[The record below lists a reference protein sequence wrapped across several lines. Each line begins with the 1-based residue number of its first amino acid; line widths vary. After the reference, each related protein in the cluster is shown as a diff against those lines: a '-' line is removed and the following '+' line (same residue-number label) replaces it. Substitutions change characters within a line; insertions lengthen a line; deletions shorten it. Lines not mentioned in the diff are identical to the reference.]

1 MIRSPFTLSLPTLAL
16 GLALVG
22 AGRSPAQA
30 VRGEHDPGAKLEQL
44 AAENAVLKRE
54 LRAIKE
60 IVDGV
65 VAREPQSG
73 AGLKVGVVD
82 VGVLL
87 AKHPQRAAFEA
98 ELDGERE
105 SAKATLARKKQ
116 ELDTLQQQGEETTQ
130 AAAKF
135 KALQE
140 LYQSNFAKSEDA
152 ITLTLLADV
161 EGAIQTFAERE
172 GYDLILKVDRGAEQD
187 AELESRL
194 YRAQVAS
201 VLYRRDALDVTLPVL
216 KHLLQATS
224 QGAPALRGASDEDV
238 LTRVH
243 QVVRDFGGKV
253 IRAEFV
259 AVPAKLGNRG
269 LRLEVGLPGSD
280 LSRAAKLRD
289 AVLVDPRISTRF
301 GKAADSRAEISPLAD
316 GSESMVYTFT
326 LVP

>member
-16 GLALVG
+16 SLALVG

-140 LYQSNFAKSEDA
+140 RYQSNFAKSEDA

-172 GYDLILKVDRGAEQD
+172 GYDLILKVDRGAEKD
-187 AELESRL
+187 EELESRL

-201 VLYRRDALDVTLPVL
+201 VVGGVFAI
-216 KHLLQATS
+216 A
-224 QGAPALRGASDEDV
+224 GAPAAIGPWVTGWLYDVTGGYAGAFAGAAALNVLALV
-238 LTRVH
+238 LTIVLAMVTR
-243 QVVRDFGGKV
+243 
-253 IRAEFV
+253 RA
-259 AVPAKLGNRG
+259 G
-269 LRLEVGLPGSD
+269 
-280 LSRAAKLRD
+280 AA
-289 AVLVDPRISTRF
+289 P
-301 GKAADSRAEISPLAD
+301 
-316 GSESMVYTFT
+316 
-326 LVP
+326 